1 MITLFLIGLAAA
13 AATAIGGLFALRFK
27 DRLHLIVGF
36 SAGAVLGVAFF
47 DLMPEAFDLNGMSY
61 APSFAAAVIAVG
73 FLLYMIIDR
82 VLTLHMGNSEDHE
95 GHHHNGTIGTL
106 SLSIH
111 SFLDGVGIGFAF
123 QVSNALGI
131 IVTLAVLAH
140 DFSDGIN
147 TVNLSLLANGSKG
160 RARWWLLVDALAPI
174 AGIATTLLFSIAE
187 STLGILIAM
196 FTGFFLYIGAA
207 ELVPESHHRHPHIWT
222 TVMTLLGAAV
232 LFGVIHLAGA

>member
-1 MITLFLIGLAAA
+1 MTLFLIGLAAA
-13 AATAIGGLFALRFK
+13 AATAIGGLFALHFK

-47 DLMPEAFDLNGMSY
+47 DLIPEAFELATTHD
-61 APSFAAAVIAVG
+61 PSFVATIIAVG
-73 FLLYMIIDR
+73 FLIYMVIDR
-82 VLTLHMGNSEDHE
+82 ALTLHMGGAEDHE

-111 SFLDGVGIGFAF
+111 SFLDGAGIGFAF

-147 TVNLSLLANGSKG
+147 TVNLSLLANGSKK
-160 RARWWLLVDALAPI
+160 RAAWWLLVDAIAPI
-174 AGIATTLLFSIAE
+174 AGIATTLLFSISE
-187 STLGILIAM
+187 STLGILIAL
-196 FTGFFLYIGAA
+196 FAGFFLYIGAA

-222 TVMTLLGAAV
+222 TIATLLGAAV
-232 LFGVIHLAGA
+232 LYGVIYIAGV

>member
-13 AATAIGGLFALRFK
+13 GATAIGGLFALRFK

-47 DLMPEAFDLNGMSY
+47 DLMPEAFNLVGSVE
-61 APSFAAAVIAVG
+61 PSFVTTVIAIG
-73 FLLYMIIDR
+73 FLIYMVIDR
-82 VLTLHMGNSEDHE
+82 VLTLHMGSGDDHE
-95 GHHHNGTIGTL
+95 GHHHSGTVGTL

-131 IVTLAVLAH
+131 VVTLAVLAH

-147 TVNLSLLANGSKG
+147 TVNLSLLSGGSRK
-160 RARWWLLVDALAPI
+160 RAGLWLLADAIAPI
-174 AGIATTLLFSIAE
+174 AGIATSLFFAISQSA
-187 STLGILIAM
+187 LGILIAL

-207 ELVPESHHRHPHIWT
+207 ELVPESHHRHPHVWT
-222 TVMTLLGAAV
+222 TVMTLVGAGI
-232 LFGVIHLAGA
+232 LYLVIHSVGL